1 MQLKHFTE
9 ADPACFVSQKLCFVY
24 LQLKHFT
31 EANLA
36 CFIFQK
42 LFFVYMQLKQFT
54 KADPASELEKGKGFQ
69 VNDIEIA
76 LYMLISY
83 S

>member
-1 MQLKHFTE
+1 
-9 ADPACFVSQKLCFVY
+9 
-24 LQLKHFT
+24 
-31 EANLA
+31 
-36 CFIFQK
+36 
-42 LFFVYMQLKQFT
+42 MQLKQFT

>member
-1 MQLKHFTE
+1 MFHISEIMFCVFAAKTFQ
-9 ADPACFVSQKLCFVY
+9 
-24 LQLKHFT
+24 

-54 KADPASELEKGKGFQ
+54 KADQASELEKGKGFQ

-76 LYMLISY
+76 LYMLISF